1 MRKFLSFIVEAK
13 LAGETH
19 LLTQQAIAINA
30 LGQSKDFADLENPLV
45 RVHAGRLRK
54 QLEEYYATE
63 GYFNTLRISLPI
75 GSYQP
80 TFIANVHNYPA
91 LYENKNSSISLGP
104 SLICIPR
111 NLTSENNNWAF
122 IACLARDYVTTLSR
136 FSFCQVLFIDESA
149 VQQANWP
156 DDLRAQHQADFGLF
170 FDLYQDEQGYCLKCS
185 LVHSV
190 TTEIAWAHSIELGTK
205 YPSVLQ
211 AQTIFKRIA
220 NDTVSYERGF
230 AIDYWA
236 RYLISLDKPIPPQYQ
251 LIVACRRLAWSISAE
266 NLKAAVLICEERL
279 RLFPHDVTA
288 LIVYA
293 DFCRVEYLLKYGVIS
308 QLKETLATT
317 ISSLQQQATN
327 NAYTH
332 IYTAFLYM
340 LDEDFPAALESVD
353 KSQELNPLDSHLN
366 VVTGMMYMALDQWEL
381 GSQYVQDSI
390 NISANYPDW
399 YHVPLCIYY
408 YREGKY
414 LEAIQ
419 AAKQVKF
426 KHLWGPMLRAA
437 LYSCND
443 AQEKSSLEYQSL
455 LLDHPDLEKK
465 QTTLTADFTRKSQA
479 IISKIWEHLPK
490 K

>member
-111 NLTSENNNWAF
+111 NLTSDNNNWAF

-136 FSFCQVLFIDESA
+136 FSFCQVLFIDEIA

-190 TTEIAWAHSIELGTK
+190 TTEIIWAQSIDLGAK
-205 YPSVLQ
+205 YPTTSQ
-211 AQTIFKRIA
+211 AQLLFKRLA
-220 NDTVSYERGF
+220 NDTVSYERGL
-230 AIDYWA
+230 AHDYWA
-236 RYLISLDKPIPPQYQ
+236 RYLMSLGKPIPPQYQ
-251 LIVACRRLAWSISAE
+251 LVITFRRLAWNISAE
-266 NLKAAVLICEERL
+266 NFKACVAICEERL
-279 RLFPHDVTA
+279 RNFPNDTTA
-288 LIVYA
+288 LIAYA
-293 DFCRVEYLLKYGVIS
+293 DACRIEYLLKYGVIS
-308 QLKETLATT
+308 HLKESLAVV
-317 ISSLQQQATN
+317 IDRLHQQAQN
-327 NAYTH
+327 NAYTQLYSA
-332 IYTAFLYM
+332 IYYM
-340 LDEDFPAALESVD
+340 LDEDFPAALNALE
-353 KSQELNPLDSHLN
+353 KAQALNSLDTHLN
-366 VVTGMMYMALDQWEL
+366 ILTGMIYMALDQWDI
-381 GSQYVQDSI
+381 GIHYIQDCI
-390 NISANYPDW
+390 NISNLHPDW
-399 YHVPLCIYY
+399 YYVPLCIYY
-408 YREGKY
+408 YHEGKY
-414 LEAIQ
+414 FAAIQ
-419 AAKQVKF
+419 AAKNVKL
-426 KHLWGPMLRAA
+426 KHLWGPMLRSA
-437 LYSCND
+437 LYNCNN
-443 AQEKSSLEYQSL
+443 
-455 LLDHPDLEKK
+455 
-465 QTTLTADFTRKSQA
+465 
-479 IISKIWEHLPK
+479 SKE
-490 K
+490 